1 MKDGMTARDF
11 AIEVGY
17 SEETAGRYYSHLI
30 SGKLDEEDKK
40 IMAKLDDYLL
50 QKAQSDLSIVAEKRK
65 NGTVF

>member
-1 MKDGMTARDF
+1 MKEDMTARGL
-11 AIEVGY
+11 AIEAGY
-17 SEETAGRYYSHLI
+17 SEETADRYYSHLI

-50 QKAQSDLSIVAEKRK
+50 QKARSDLSIVAEKRK